1 MVDDAG
7 RARAVDARGA
17 EHATAIQLLAVSVD
31 QLIDE
36 KQCVFRTG
44 NASLQVSQHRCRATM
59 QLVQPVRSVDKRV
72 PARGHGHGR
81 NETHTPCA
89 SETVMTAWCARQP
102 GFAFSRI
109 LYNTQC
115 NTRYCFIRNT
125 SWPRQEKFFFW
136 RPAFVARIL
145 NPGHENLAMGFFWG
159 VD

>member
-59 QLVQPVRSVDKRV
+59 QLFQPVLERRQARSR
-72 PARGHGHGR
+72 PRPRARP
-81 NETHTPCA
+81 E
-89 SETVMTAWCARQP
+89 
-102 GFAFSRI
+102 
-109 LYNTQC
+109 
-115 NTRYCFIRNT
+115 
-125 SWPRQEKFFFW
+125 
-136 RPAFVARIL
+136 
-145 NPGHENLAMGFFWG
+145 
-159 VD
+159 